1 MGGIC
6 KHLPL
11 CRVSP
16 VLLYGCLVSP
26 GPCHVLAPAN
36 PFNSDY
42 ASRVFGFETF
52 GVVYGSI
59 ICLSGLFNFAQSGLD
74 ALTHGRFNNDPK
86 PVNIFL
92 LVSAFVVGVA
102 LVGYVWSKSRSIER
116 AELEAEAEDADE
128 NVALMPGHDERVH
141 EDHHP
146 VDVHAEEGRGT

>member
-1 MGGIC
+1 MQISAS
-6 KHLPL
+6 LSSIDL
-11 CRVSP
+11 STT
-16 VLLYGCLVSP
+16 LLSRKSGLIPSQK
-26 GPCHVLAPAN
+26 LQLILSL
-36 PFNSDY
+36 SDY

-74 ALTHGRFNNDPK
+74 ALTHGRFNNDPQ

-146 VDVHAEEGRGT
+146 VDVHAEEGRGQ